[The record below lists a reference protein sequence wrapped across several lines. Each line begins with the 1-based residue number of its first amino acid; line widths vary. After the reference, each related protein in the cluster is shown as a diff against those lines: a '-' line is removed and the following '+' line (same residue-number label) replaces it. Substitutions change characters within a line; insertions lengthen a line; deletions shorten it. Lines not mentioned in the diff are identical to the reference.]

1 MGHFDEL
8 HAVKFMGQLDLDN
21 SSLKGISKFTATASI
36 TAADSGKTF
45 LVGPAAAGLAADAV
59 ATLPS
64 AAEGLYYRFIYVGN
78 AADAADLQLNTGSD
92 TNFFLGG
99 LAHYDTDTDDSDGIP
114 DAVFGDGNSNSK
126 VNILTPSAGTVV
138 ECYCDGTNWF
148 LWGDVVSASAP
159 TFADQ

>member
-21 SSLKGISKFTATASI
+21 SSLKGITKFTATADIS
-36 TAADSGKTF
+36 AADSGKTF

-64 AAEGLYYRFIYVGN
+64 AAEGLYYRFIYAGN

-92 TNFFLGG
+92 TNFFIGG
-99 LAHYDTDTDDSDGIP
+99 LVFNDTTDDTENEP
-114 DAVFGDGNSNSK
+114 VPTFGDGDSNSK
-126 VNILTPSAGTVV
+126 VNILTPNAGTVV

-148 LWGDVVSASAP
+148 LWGSVVSASAP